1 MESQN
6 KYIRRRFKMWH
17 GIVALLLLLFVLFR
31 VHGSLKV
38 KKQIENLRTKGYP
51 VTLEELDRWYNIPD
65 GAANAA
71 DAYLT
76 AFSNYVE
83 WDSEAR
89 KALPIVGRAPLP
101 ARTQPLDDPNQ
112 QLVEQFLSDN
122 EKILAL
128 LHEAASIDH
137 CRYPIGFIQ
146 ELNQG
151 APWLKNLRKCAHLLR
166 LNVLIQC
173 ESKNSEKAMES
184 IHSTLSLA
192 KSSNVPLL
200 FHRLIHIAVK
210 ATAYKNIERLLNRI
224 QLTEKQLMTLS
235 SWIEEVGNDEGY
247 KRALI
252 GENCIGLHTFRG
264 HIKEVSDRP
273 GLEGGLSIIFLPFW
287 RITGLNDR
295 DATEYIKIMKDLIDA
310 MELSADKRLLTCD
323 SIWKDIDS
331 GKRGGILTRML
342 MPALGRIMQIEIRH
356 LAHLRATQTALAVER
371 YRLTEGRLPQSLDN
385 LVPAYMEV
393 VPTDPFDGQKLK
405 YRTRETGFVV
415 YSVGEDLT
423 DEGGAE
429 RNSKK
434 RDKKGKPL
442 PWDVTFIVER

>member
-1 MESQN
+1 MVSQN

-17 GIVALLLLLFVLFR
+17 GIVAVLLLLFVLFR

-101 ARTQPLDDPNQ
+101 ARTQPLDDPNH
-112 QLVEQFLSDN
+112 QLVGKFLSDN
-122 EKILAL
+122 KKTLTL
-128 LHEAASIDH
+128 LHEAASIEH
-137 CRYPIGFIQ
+137 CRYPIDFKQ
-146 ELNQG
+146 HWDQST
-151 APWLKNLRKCAHLLR
+151 PWLKELRASVHLLR
-166 LNVLIQC
+166 LEVLIQC
-173 ESKNSEKAMES
+173 ENQNSKKAMET
-184 IHSTLSLA
+184 IQANLALA
-192 KSSNVPLL
+192 KSVNVPLL
-200 FHRLIHIAVK
+200 IHRLVHIATR
-210 ATAYKNIERLLNRI
+210 AQAYKNIEWALNRI
-224 QLTEKQLMTLS
+224 QLTEQQSRRLS
-235 SWIEEVGNDEGY
+235 AWIEEADIDKGY
-247 KRALI
+247 RRALV
-252 GENCIGLHTFRG
+252 GEQCFGLHTFQLPLHDIVDKTESGKVFLLILAPRKILG
-264 HIKEVSDRP
+264 LHDR
-273 GLEGGLSIIFLPFW
+273 E
-287 RITGLNDR
+287 TM
-295 DATEYIKIMKDLIDA
+295 EYINIMQDYINTL
-310 MELSADKRLLTCD
+310 ELPHHKRLAAFD
-323 SIWKDIDS
+323 SIQKAVVHS
-331 GKRGGILTRML
+331 ERGGMLTRML
-342 MPALGRIMQIEIRH
+342 MPALGRILDIETRH
-356 LAHLRATQTALAVER
+356 LAHLRSTQTALAVER
-371 YRLTEGRLPQSLDN
+371 YRLNEGRMPQSLDN

-434 RDKKGKPL
+434 RDKRGKPL

>member
-6 KYIRRRFKMWH
+6 RYIRRRFKMWH
-17 GIVALLLLLFVLFR
+17 KIVALLLLLFVLFR

-38 KKQIENLRTKGYP
+38 KKQIENLRAKGYP
-51 VTLEELDRWYNIPD
+51 VTLEELESWYNIPE
-65 GAANAA
+65 GTKNSA
-71 DAYLT
+71 DVYLN

-89 KALPIVGRAPLP
+89 KALPVVGRAPLP
-101 ARTQPLDDPNQ
+101 ARTQPLDDPNKL
-112 QLVEQFLSDN
+112 LVEKFLSDN
-122 EKILAL
+122 KKTLTL

-137 CRYPIGFIQ
+137 CRYPLGFIQ
-146 ELNQG
+146 ELNQR
-151 APWLKNLRKCAHLLR
+151 APWLKNLRKCALLLR

-173 ESKNSEKAMES
+173 ESKNSEKALES
-184 IHSTLSLA
+184 IYSTLSLA

-200 FHRLIHIAVK
+200 LHQLIHISVK
-210 ATAYKNIERLLNRI
+210 ATAYKNIERTLNRV
-224 QLTEKQLMTLS
+224 QLTEEQLMMLS
-235 SWIEEVGNDEGY
+235 SWIKEAGNDEGY
-247 KRALI
+247 KRTLI
-252 GENCIGLHTFRG
+252 GENCIGLNTFRG
-264 HIKEVSDRP
+264 HE
-273 GLEGGLSIIFLPFW
+273 GLTIFLAFW

-295 DATEYIKIMKDLIDA
+295 DATKYIDIMQELMDA
-310 MELSADKRLLTCD
+310 MELSANERLLVFD
-323 SIWKDIDS
+323 SIQKDVDS
-331 GKRGGILTRML
+331 GKRGGFITRMIW
-342 MPALGRIMQIEIRH
+342 PAFGRLMQIDTRH

-393 VPTDPFDGQKLK
+393 VPTDPFDGQDLK
-405 YRTRETGFVV
+405 FRTLKTGFVV

-429 RNSKK
+429 RDSKK